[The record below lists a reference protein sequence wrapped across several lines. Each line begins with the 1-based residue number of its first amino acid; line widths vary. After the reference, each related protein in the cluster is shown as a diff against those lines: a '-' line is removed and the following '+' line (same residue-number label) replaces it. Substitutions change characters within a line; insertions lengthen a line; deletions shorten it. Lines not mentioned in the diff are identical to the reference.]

1 MTTSSTARVATDR
14 PGRYGK
20 QLASHF
26 SRKLTTEWDSEED
39 RGHISFKGEVE
50 GRTGEIEMIAGDG
63 VLLLQLEAPEE
74 YIGTLEDIIGR
85 HLVRFGAKDELVC
98 AWTRP
103 GGIAGSTHTN
113 EGED

>member
-26 SRKLTTEWDSEED
+26 SRKLTTEWDSEEG

-85 HLVRFGAKDELVC
+85 HLVRFGAKDNLRV
-98 AWTRP
+98 AFRRGDGTD
-103 GGIAGSTHTN
+103 GKVFDHLG
-113 EGED
+113 